1 MDIVYVRGLE
11 VKTVIGV
18 YEWER
23 EMKKPLSIDLDMAYD
38 FTQAVETDSYEDV
51 LDYKKVCVRVT
62 QFIEDNELKLLETMA
77 EKIAGLIRDEFNVP
91 WVRVRIGKPAAIT
104 GAKDVGVIIE
114 RGSQNNRVAL

>member
-23 EMKKPLSIDLDMAYD
+23 EMKQPLSIDLDMAYD

-77 EKIAGLIRDEFNVP
+77 EKIAALIREEFNVP

-114 RGSQNNRVAL
+114 RGSQNSRVAL